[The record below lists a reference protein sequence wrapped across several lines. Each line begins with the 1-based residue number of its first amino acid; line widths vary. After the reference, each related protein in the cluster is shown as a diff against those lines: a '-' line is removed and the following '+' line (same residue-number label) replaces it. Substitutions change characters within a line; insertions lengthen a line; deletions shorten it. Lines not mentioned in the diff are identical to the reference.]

1 MGGKGLAK
9 AVSILL
15 PQVKKLKN
23 FFPLKI
29 VSLTLPQKQKVNQK
43 EKSDLNSPRLNLD
56 TSKLMLI

>member
-29 VSLTLPQKQKVNQK
+29 VSLTIPQKQKVNQK
-43 EKSDLNSPRLNLD
+43 EKSDLNSPF
-56 TSKLMLI
+56 